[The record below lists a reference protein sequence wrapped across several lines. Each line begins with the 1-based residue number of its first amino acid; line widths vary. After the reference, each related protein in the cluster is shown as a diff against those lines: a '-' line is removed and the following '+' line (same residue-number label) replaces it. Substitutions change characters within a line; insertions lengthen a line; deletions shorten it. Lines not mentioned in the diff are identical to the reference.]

1 MLTTLARFANNFVVW
16 ECLRDEE
23 FAPLKNAEGAK
34 GRLTHGH
41 LYCGLFQPIFTAFWQ
56 HCLHLFIFTILLGF

>member
-1 MLTTLARFANNFVVW
+1 MVYRFRFANNFVVW

-34 GRLTHGH
+34 GKR
-41 LYCGLFQPIFTAFWQ
+41 
-56 HCLHLFIFTILLGF
+56 